1 MKSIMQP
8 IKDYMAEQFLSNTYH
23 FKCDCLM
30 ALDITGV
37 VLDYTTTN
45 HEIILHISLIDEEEK
60 IVKLGLNHPNL
71 TIEEV
76 I

>member
-1 MKSIMQP
+1 MKP
-8 IKDYMAEQFLSNTYH
+8 IKDHIAEQFLGGAYH

-37 VLDYTTTN
+37 VLDYTTTK
-45 HEIILHISLIDEEEK
+45 HEIILHIVPEGTEK
-60 IVKLGLNHPNL
+60 IVKIGLNHPNL

-76 I
+76 V

>member
-1 MKSIMQP
+1 MKSIKNY
-8 IKDYMAEQFLSNTYH
+8 IAEQFLGNTYH
-23 FKCDCLM
+23 FKCNCLM

-37 VLDYTTTN
+37 VLDYTTTD
-45 HEIILHISLIDEEEK
+45 HEIILHISLIGAEEK

-76 I
+76 V

>member
-1 MKSIMQP
+1 MKP
-8 IKDYMAEQFLSNTYH
+8 IKDYMAEQFIGNTYH
-23 FKCDCLM
+23 FRCDCLM

-37 VLDYTTTN
+37 VLDYTTTD
-45 HEIILHISLIDEEEK
+45 HEIVLHIAPVGIKK

-76 I
+76 V

>member
-1 MKSIMQP
+1 
-8 IKDYMAEQFLSNTYH
+8 
-23 FKCDCLM
+23 M

-37 VLDYTTTN
+37 VLDYETTQ
-45 HEIILHISLIDEEEK
+45 HEIILHISLISEEEK

-76 I
+76 C